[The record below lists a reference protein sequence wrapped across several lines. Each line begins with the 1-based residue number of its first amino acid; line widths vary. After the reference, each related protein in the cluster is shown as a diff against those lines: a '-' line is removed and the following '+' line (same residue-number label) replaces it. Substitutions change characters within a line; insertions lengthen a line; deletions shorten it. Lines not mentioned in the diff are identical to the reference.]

1 MTARYANCSDVPL
14 AMGVWL
20 ATDTYDHDTR
30 PNVIS
35 ATSLMK
41 PLRQIILPTRIEPGT
56 ALPKLADQIRTQ
68 IGRAV
73 HDAIES
79 AWRNNHAQ
87 AMADMGY
94 PKHVIDRVRINPT
107 PALVRDWPDCIPVY
121 IEQRVEKKVG
131 KWIVTGKYDIVCD
144 GRVQDYK
151 TATIWS
157 YMNQVNKEKQSQ
169 QGSLYKWLNPD
180 IVFDDEIDIH
190 HIFLDWQASK
200 AVSMVNYPR
209 RAFVDQTI
217 PLMSV
222 AETDM
227 FVRRKLALIEKY
239 WDADEAD
246 IPQCTDDELWRSDP
260 VYQWWSKPTN
270 QKCQKAFDDK
280 QEAMVFFATKNTGEI
295 REVPGQVTAC
305 KYCNAFQACT
315 QKDALIESGHLVI
328 TSR

>member
-1 MTARYANCSDVPL
+1 MNQARYANVSDVPL

-20 ATDTYDHDTR
+20 ATDTYDHDDR

-41 PLRQIILPTRIEPGT
+41 PLRQIILPSRIEPGT

-73 HDAIES
+73 HDAIEN
-79 AWRNNHAQ
+79 AWRHNHEQ

-94 PKHVIDRVRINPT
+94 PQHVINRVRINPT
-107 PALVRDWPDCIPVY
+107 KSQLLDDIIPVY
-121 IEQRVEKKVG
+121 IEQRAERKVG
-131 KWIVTGKYDIVCD
+131 KWIITGKYDIVCD

-169 QGSLYKWLNPD
+169 QGSIYRWLNED
-180 IVFDDEIDIH
+180 IVYDDQIDIH

-200 AVSMVNYPR
+200 AGTQVNYPM

-217 PLMSV
+217 TLMSV
-222 AETDM
+222 AETDQ
-227 FVRRKLALIEKY
+227 FIRRKLALIEKY
-239 WDADEAD
+239 WDAKEED
-246 IPQCTDDELWRSDP
+246 IPECSDDELWRSDP
-260 VYQWWSKPTN
+260 ISQYWGKAENIKASKNFT
-270 QKCQKAFDDK
+270 DK
-280 QEAMVFFATKNTGEI
+280 QEAMIYQASKSTGFIKEI
-295 REVPGQVTAC
+295 PGKVGAC
-305 KYCNAFQACT
+305 KYCNAFHACT
-315 QKDALIESGHLVI
+315 QKDRLIEAGQL
-328 TSR
+328 TFNR